1 MHERERV
8 NQLKDVVVQV
18 SLELKSL
25 RINLFD
31 DLDWLILEVICIS
44 DVDDKSA
51 GEIDSI
57 KDPLHIVIWYL

>member
-31 DLDWLILEVICIS
+31 DLDWLILEVKCIS

-57 KDPLHIVIWYL
+57 